1 MGSNQL
7 RERIVRM
14 FLQHEGEVISGE
26 QLRLKLG
33 VSRTAVWKHIKQ
45 LRAQGYA
52 IEAVPSRGY
61 RLDTRPDVLL
71 PIVIKAGLNTA
82 IIAKSIECHVELDST
97 NLRAHTLAEQGA
109 PEGSVVVAECQTSG
123 RGRMGRS
130 WSSPPGV
137 NVYTSVVLRPILAL
151 SEATQLTFLAA
162 VAVARA
168 IEKVCDVRVSVKWPN
183 DILLNG
189 KKIAGLLNELTAET
203 EGIHYVV
210 LGIGVNLNMEESQ
223 FPPDLRY
230 PATSVLLETGQRV
243 DRVAFIRT
251 LFTELDALYV
261 LLLER
266 GFAPI
271 RLAWEALFDLVGS
284 AVSVD
289 DGGVGVSVS
298 GVVIG
303 IAADGALLLDTGSA
317 HPRTIY
323 SGDVRPATLA

>member
-7 RERIVRM
+7 RESIVRI
-14 FLQHEGEVISGE
+14 FLQHEGEVVSGE
-26 QLRLKLG
+26 QLRRSLG
-33 VSRTAVWKHIKQ
+33 VSRTAIWKHIKQ
-45 LRAQGYA
+45 LRTQGYA

-61 RLDTRPDVLL
+61 RLSTRPDVLL
-71 PIVIKAGLNTA
+71 PAVIKAGLETA
-82 IIAKSIECHVELDST
+82 LIAKNIEWHAELDST
-97 NLRAHTLAEQGA
+97 NVRAHVLAEQGA

-137 NVYTSVVLRPILAL
+137 NVYTSVILRPALAL
-151 SEATQLTFLAA
+151 SAATQLTFLAA

-168 IEKVCDVRVSVKWPN
+168 IEKVCGVRVSVKWPN

-189 KKIAGLLNELTAET
+189 KKIAGLLNELNAET

-210 LGIGVNLNMEESQ
+210 LGIGVNLNMVEAQ

-230 PATSVLLETGQRV
+230 PATSILLETGQLV
-243 DRVAFIRT
+243 DRVVFIRT
-251 LFTELDALYV
+251 LFTEIDSLYA

-266 GFAPI
+266 GFAPV

-284 AVSVD
+284 AVNVD
-289 DGGVGVSVS
+289 DGSGGVRGI
-298 GVVIG
+298 VVG

>member
-7 RERIVRM
+7 RETIVRM

-26 QLRLKLG
+26 QLCQILG

-61 RLDTRPDVLL
+61 RLRARPDVLL
-71 PIVIKAGLNTA
+71 PAVIQAGLNTA
-82 IIAKSIECHVELDST
+82 VIAKRIEYHAELDST
-97 NLRAHTLAEQGA
+97 NVRAQMLAEQGA

-123 RGRMGRS
+123 RGRMGRK

-137 NVYTSVVLRPILAL
+137 NVYTSVILRPTLAL

-168 IEKVCDVRVSVKWPN
+168 IEKVCAVKVSVKWPN

-189 KKIAGLLNELTAET
+189 KKIAGLLNELNAET
-203 EGIHYVV
+203 EGIHYLV
-210 LGIGVNLNMEESQ
+210 LGIGVNLNMEKEQ

-230 PATSVLLETGQRV
+230 PATSILLETGQRV
-243 DRVAFIRT
+243 DRVAFIQALFVEIDT
-251 LFTELDALYV
+251 LYT

-266 GFAPI
+266 GFAPV

-289 DGGVGVSVS
+289 DGGADVS
-298 GVVIG
+298 GVVVG
-303 IAADGALLLDTGSA
+303 IATDGALLLDTGSA
-317 HPRTIY
+317 HPKTIY
-323 SGDVRPATLA
+323 SGDVRPAMLA

>member
-7 RERIVRM
+7 RESIVRM

-26 QLRLKLG
+26 QLRQNLG
-33 VSRTAVWKHIKQ
+33 VSRTAVWKHINQ
-45 LRAQGYA
+45 LRTQGYA

-61 RLDTRPDVLL
+61 RLRARPDALL
-71 PIVIKAGLNTA
+71 PAVIKVGLNTA
-82 IIAKSIECHVELDST
+82 VVAKSIECYAELDST
-97 NLRAHTLAEQGA
+97 NLRAHVLAEQGA
-109 PEGSVVVAECQTSG
+109 PEGSAVVAECQTMG

-137 NVYTSVVLRPILAL
+137 NVYTSILLRPTLAL
-151 SEATQLTFLAA
+151 NEATQLTFLAA

-168 IEKVCDVRVSVKWPN
+168 IEKVCAVRVSVKWPN

-189 KKIAGLLNELTAET
+189 KKIAGLLNELNAET

-210 LGIGVNLNMEESQ
+210 LGIGVNLNMEKEQ

-230 PATSVLLETGQRV
+230 PATSILLETGQRV
-243 DRVAFIRT
+243 DRVKFIRT
-251 LFTELDALYV
+251 LFTELDVLYA

-289 DGGVGVSVS
+289 DGGVGIS

-317 HPRTIY
+317 HPSTIY